1 MRLGAV
7 LEALEGPRN
16 EDVAKL
22 VRLRCRASDG
32 TEGWV
37 TYKGAGNSVFF
48 VVLVLFF
55 CLEQNAKC
63 KCERILKMP
72 NVLQICFFLWKC
84 LWVSH
89 LFDLFKK
96 GWCVASCRRFSP
108 GNQGTTFLEP
118 GSSVLV
124 NKKKYPQQP
133 RFSRGCSCTER
144 PRVFQRSR
152 WAKICVPSS
161 HRDHWSLGCFQYIY
175 SDVGWGW
182 AHWSVPLTAGG
193 EWWNWMFMIFVSVMC
208 QFILAPLQLRTEFEK
223 RLGLKFPSLTD
234 FDGFLLTNV
243 QLLLAV
249 NIWKTKERWW
259 CDTHQR

>member
-72 NVLQICFFLWKC
+72 NVLQICFFC
-84 LWVSH
+84 ENVSEFPIF
-89 LFDLFKK
+89 LT
-96 GWCVASCRRFSP
+96 FSKRDD
-108 GNQGTTFLEP
+108 
-118 GSSVLV
+118 VLRV
-124 NKKKYPQQP
+124 VED
-133 RFSRGCSCTER
+133 SRQVIKAPPSWSQA
-144 PRVFQRSR
+144 RVF
-152 WAKICVPSS
+152 W
-161 HRDHWSLGCFQYIY
+161 
-175 SDVGWGW
+175 
-182 AHWSVPLTAGG
+182 
-193 EWWNWMFMIFVSVMC
+193 
-208 QFILAPLQLRTEFEK
+208 
-223 RLGLKFPSLTD
+223 
-234 FDGFLLTNV
+234 
-243 QLLLAV
+243 
-249 NIWKTKERWW
+249 
-259 CDTHQR
+259 